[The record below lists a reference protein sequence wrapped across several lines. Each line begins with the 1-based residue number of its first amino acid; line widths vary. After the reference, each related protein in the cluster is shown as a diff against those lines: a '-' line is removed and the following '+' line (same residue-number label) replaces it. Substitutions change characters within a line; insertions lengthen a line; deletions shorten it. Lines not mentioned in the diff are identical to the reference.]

1 MKLIQLMRKQST
13 ERYSKISLLISECLL
28 YAIKHFISLAS
39 GLNFCCGEACFQL
52 NCSSSVDNVFS
63 CWLLL
68 RSSFFH
74 GILWYHSNLFPF
86 PNISARNIL
95 GHLILA
101 LNLLNTLLYF
111 LYFSLL
117 HSCHFPQILSAYLF
131 LAVYHLSIRF
141 SF

>member
-1 MKLIQLMRKQST
+1 MRKQST

-28 YAIKHFISLAS
+28 CAIKHFISLAS

-74 GILWYHSNLFPF
+74 GILWYHSNLFPL
-86 PNISARNIL
+86 PNTSTRNIL

-101 LNLLNTLLYF
+101 LNLLNTLIFSVLFSVAF
-111 LYFSLL
+111 LSFSLDPL
-117 HSCHFPQILSAYLF
+117 CLSLFSCIS
-131 LAVYHLSIRF
+131 SIH
-141 SF
+141 